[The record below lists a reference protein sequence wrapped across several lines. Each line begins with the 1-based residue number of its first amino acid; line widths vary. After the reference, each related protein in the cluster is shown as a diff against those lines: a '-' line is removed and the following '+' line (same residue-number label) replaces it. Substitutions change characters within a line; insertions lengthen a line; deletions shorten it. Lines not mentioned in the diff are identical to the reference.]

1 MKIRARITMESNEIT
16 ESEARLLIKYA
27 YSRDKKEISAM
38 KKQVEVILF
47 KMFPNIN
54 IDGYIPGPWLDY
66 IADELDMNLNDHGCS
81 DIDF

>member
-1 MKIRARITMESNEIT
+1 MKISARITCESNEIT
-16 ESEARLLIKYA
+16 EQEARLLIKYA
-27 YSRDKKEISAM
+27 YSQDKKEVSAM
-38 KKQVEVILF
+38 KKQVEIILF

-66 IADELDMNLNDHGCS
+66 IADELNMNLDDHGCS